1 MLSAYHEV
9 NSNLALMGNVAWQDW
24 SDFGETNVTLSGVTT
39 RDFTADRNFKD
50 TWHFAVGAQY
60 QIAPEWKLSTG
71 VAFDTTPVRNK
82 DRMPDA
88 PLDRQI
94 RASGGIEYGLSE
106 TLDLGLAYTY
116 LNGGSADIRQSGALR
131 GELVGDYKRNDI
143 HFIAAYVNWRW

>member
-1 MLSAYHEV
+1 MLADTRRTAVIQVRGRKIGLLS
-9 NSNLALMGNVAWQDW
+9 SDGNP
-24 SDFGETNVTLSGVTT
+24 G
-39 RDFTADRNFKD
+39 
-50 TWHFAVGAQY
+50 
-60 QIAPEWKLSTG
+60 
-71 VAFDTTPVRNK
+71 TTPVRNK
-82 DRMPDA
+82 DRTPDA